1 MFLPNRYVCSWS
13 PKKHSAAV
21 IVCGI
26 CKYSIIAVTIML
38 SVICLSY
45 QSKNP
50 TNIHTIFIILV
61 FLRFCMVSVDF
72 SMFGKGEAGIYYP
85 NSGRVLIYLNNH
97 ESLTDILKT
106 VQHELIHVAIEECDI
121 EMDEDQEEKLIFF
134 MAWTDEFLV

>member
-1 MFLPNRYVCSWS
+1 
-13 PKKHSAAV
+13 
-21 IVCGI
+21 
-26 CKYSIIAVTIML
+26 
-38 SVICLSY
+38 
-45 QSKNP
+45 
-50 TNIHTIFIILV
+50 
-61 FLRFCMVSVDF
+61 
-72 SMFGKGEAGIYYP
+72 MFGKGEAGIYYP